1 MTIGKVIIGLPLE
14 KVTRGGLL
22 MSDSFIS
29 RKDRI
34 IASAIEII
42 SESGLASLSTKSLA
56 MKENMSET
64 LIYKYFGG
72 INEVLIEVVEYFA
85 RFDRSIIRTVQG
97 KDVSNVEKIHEF
109 FDTYAIYYD
118 NYIEISAIVLNY
130 EELLHNTGT
139 REIIGACIEERN
151 RFLLQ
156 LIQNAMSD
164 REINS
169 TFSAEELKCIL
180 MGILSS
186 QLLDRRLTIHSET
199 LRTEVMESIDKI
211 LMLVKE

>member
-1 MTIGKVIIGLPLE
+1 
-14 KVTRGGLL
+14 

-42 SESGLASLSTKSLA
+42 SESGLTSLSTKTLA
-56 MKENMSET
+56 MKENMSEA

-72 INEVLIEVVEYFA
+72 INEVLIEVVEYFV
-85 RFDRSIIRTVQG
+85 RFDKVIIKTVQG

>member
-1 MTIGKVIIGLPLE
+1 
-14 KVTRGGLL
+14 

-186 QLLDRRLTIHSET
+186 QLLDRRLAIHSET

>member
-1 MTIGKVIIGLPLE
+1 
-14 KVTRGGLL
+14 

-139 REIIGACIEERN
+139 REIIGTCIDERN

-156 LIQNAMSD
+156 LIQNAMAD

-186 QLLDRRLTIHSET
+186 QLLDRRLTIHSDT

>member
-1 MTIGKVIIGLPLE
+1 
-14 KVTRGGLL
+14 

-34 IASAIEII
+34 IAAAIEII
-42 SESGLASLSTKSLA
+42 SESGLASLSTRSLA

-72 INEVLIEVVEYFA
+72 INEVLIEVVEYFVC
-85 RFDRSIIRTVQG
+85 FDRSIIRTVQG
-97 KDVSNVEKIHEF
+97 KDVSNVKKIHEF

-118 NYIEISAIVLNY
+118 NYMEISAIVLNY

-156 LIQNAMSD
+156 LIQNAMAD
-164 REINS
+164 GEINS
-169 TFSAEELKCIL
+169 TFTAEELKCML

-186 QLLDRRLTIHSET
+186 QLLDRRITIHSET

>member
-1 MTIGKVIIGLPLE
+1 
-14 KVTRGGLL
+14 

-34 IASAIEII
+34 IAAAIEII
-42 SESGLASLSTKSLA
+42 SESGLASLSTRSLA

-72 INEVLIEVVEYFA
+72 INEVLIEVVEYFV

-97 KDVSNVEKIHEF
+97 KDVSNVKKIHEF

-118 NYIEISAIVLNY
+118 NYMEISAIVLNY

-156 LIQNAMSD
+156 LIQNAMAD
-164 REINS
+164 GEINS
-169 TFSAEELKCIL
+169 TFTAEELKCML

-186 QLLDRRLTIHSET
+186 QLLDRRITIHSET

>member
-1 MTIGKVIIGLPLE
+1 
-14 KVTRGGLL
+14 

-34 IASAIEII
+34 IAAAIEII
-42 SESGLASLSTKSLA
+42 SESGLASLSTRSLA
-56 MKENMSET
+56 MKEHMSET

-72 INEVLIEVVEYFA
+72 INEVLIEVVEYFV

-97 KDVSNVEKIHEF
+97 KDVSNVEKIYEF

-156 LIQNAMSD
+156 LIQDAMAAG
-164 REINS
+164 EINS
-169 TFSAEELKCIL
+169 TFTAEELKCIL

-186 QLLDRRLTIHSET
+186 QLLDRRITIHSDT

>member
-1 MTIGKVIIGLPLE
+1 
-14 KVTRGGLL
+14 

-139 REIIGACIEERN
+139 REIIGACIDERN

-180 MGILSS
+180 TGILSS

>member
-1 MTIGKVIIGLPLE
+1 
-14 KVTRGGLL
+14 

-109 FDTYAIYYD
+109 FDTYAFYYD

>member
-1 MTIGKVIIGLPLE
+1 
-14 KVTRGGLL
+14 

-164 REINS
+164 RETHS